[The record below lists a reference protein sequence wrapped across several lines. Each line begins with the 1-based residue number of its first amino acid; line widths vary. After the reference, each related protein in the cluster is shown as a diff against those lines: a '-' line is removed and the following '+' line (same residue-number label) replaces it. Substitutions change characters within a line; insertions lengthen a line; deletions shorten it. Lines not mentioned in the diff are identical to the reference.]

1 MAVQLTPP
9 KKNVFYLS
17 VLLALAAILL
27 YLLGM
32 FGVVEGGFQAIGHYV
47 FWLAVL
53 GWVALAAGVAMKGV

>member
-47 FWLAVL
+47 FWLAVPPCWA
-53 GWVALAAGVAMKGV
+53 GWPWRQGSR